1 MSRKARLLLTILWVA
16 GLLAGFSSGQL
27 YRIAHPKQ
35 ITDASQLVLTAGQA
49 DTTIKRTQKKSIGAP
64 DTQQYI
70 KKVYAHLH
78 ITDSVGMTAIA
89 SPSADGPYGAHSVIL
104 YNDANTTPARY
115 YVYPDGD
122 VRADV

>member
-49 DTTIKRTQKKSIGAP
+49 DTTIKRTQKAP
-64 DTQQYI
+64 ALLIHNSTSRRSMLIYI
-70 KKVYAHLH
+70 SLIQLA
-78 ITDSVGMTAIA
+78 
-89 SPSADGPYGAHSVIL
+89 
-104 YNDANTTPARY
+104 
-115 YVYPDGD
+115 
-122 VRADV
+122 

>member
-35 ITDASQLVLTAGQA
+35 ITDASQLVLTVGQA
-49 DTTIKRTQKKSIGAP
+49 DTTIKRTQKKSTGAP

-104 YNDANTTPARY
+104 YNDANATTCALLRLS
-115 YVYPDGD
+115 
-122 VRADV
+122 

>member
-49 DTTIKRTQKKSIGAP
+49 DTTIKRTQKKSTGAP

-104 YNDANTTPARY
+104 YNDTNATPARY

>member
-49 DTTIKRTQKKSIGAP
+49 DTTIKRTQKKSSGDP

-104 YNDANTTPARY
+104 YNDANTIPARY